1 MNTSTKIIKTRGDKK
16 RFGDKKHFIQ
26 IVQNFLFI
34 KKQNKK

>member
-1 MNTSTKIIKTRGDKK
+1 MNTNTKIIKTCGDKK
-16 RFGDKKHFIQ
+16 YFGNKKYFMQ